1 MFKPC
6 PRPQCPG
13 GTLVPHH
20 RLRSA
25 TARRDAEHS
34 RPRPRPRPRG
44 HAVPAAP
51 TRPSLAAYGIPAALN
66 AHGGAQGA
74 HGIPQ
79 GWLQS
84 TPETPSYRQRHA
96 PKPTIHANGMPAATS
111 GARGPDPIPASDSRT
126 GPFGR
131 PPPRVPAN
139 RAQPGKAEYHGSLM
153 MTGRSHSRAHTDSS
167 VPLVPNPISMSNS
180 RTDPRKQ
187 AIRQTDTIRTHPK
200 TAESQ
205 CFRNP
210 VNQERSRLRSH
221 ARIESDFDVQS
232 PNQSAETGG
241 PTGDRNPHSS

>member
-1 MFKPC
+1 MCRIIASDPQPRAATPNTPDPDPGPDPGPC
-6 PRPQCPG
+6 RAG
-13 GTLVPHH
+13 RSHATFSR
-20 RLRSA
+20 RLRH
-25 TARRDAEHS
+25 TDHLERAR
-34 RPRPRPRPRG
+34 
-44 HAVPAAP
+44 
-51 TRPSLAAYGIPAALN
+51 
-66 AHGGAQGA
+66 GAQGVP
-74 HGIPQ
+74 GMTQ
-79 GWLQS
+79 GWFQS
-84 TPETPSYRQRHA
+84 TPGTPSYRQRHA
-96 PKPTIHANGMPAATS
+96 PKPTIHANGMPTATS

-167 VPLVPNPISMSNS
+167 VPLVPNPISAPDS
-180 RTDPRKQ
+180 RTDPWKQ
-187 AIRQTDTIRTHPK
+187 AIRQTDTIRTHPE

-232 PNQSAETGG
+232 PNQSTETGG